1 MLQEGDVAEAARLL
15 TYPYQL
21 AGHIVSGFQ
30 VGRTLGFPTANIE
43 VDEPFKVIP
52 GMGVYA
58 VWVEVEGK
66 RYKGMLYIGD
76 RPTLHNGTNISLEVH
91 ILDFSGDIYNNRIR
105 VAFLRFI
112 REAHKFNSL
121 EELKAQ
127 LERDRETVEG
137 MIYDL

>member
-1 MLQEGDVAEAARLL
+1 MQYEELKSLIKDAMKAHDKVRLSIL
-15 TYPYQL
+15 R
-21 AGHIVSGFQ
+21 Q
-30 VGRTLGFPTANIE
+30 VHGELKNIE

-76 RPTLHNGTNISLEVH
+76 RPTLHNGKNISLEVH

-127 LERDRETVEG
+127 LERYRETVE
-137 MIYDL
+137 